1 MKKFLLSIIF
11 LIIILIISLVLFRD
25 LIVKKTF
32 ESILSNN
39 LNRVVEIGSFDVGYL
54 NGEVNLKKIEIY
66 NKDFPGKLLII
77 NKAFAQLDAMSF
89 YEDTIKIDNIL
100 LDGVNVN
107 YFSNINMRVNN
118 NFNSLKRTLEN
129 NNRQPSKPDS
139 KKFLIKQLDIKNIQ
153 VSATS
158 LELNLTQKVGLND
171 MNFEN
176 LGNAMGSK
184 NYNILASE
192 IIEIANKEIKEKI
205 AAGAVDEEVIKDK
218 IKEQLK
224 KKFKKLLKW
233 IKGLH

>member
-1 MKKFLLSIIF
+1 MKKFILITAIIFIISIIF
-11 LIIILIISLVLFRD
+11 VVSFRD

-39 LNRVVEIGSFDVGYL
+39 LNRVVEIGIFDVGYL
-54 NGEVNLKKIEIY
+54 SGEVNLEKIEIN
-66 NKDFPGKLLII
+66 NKDFPGKLLIVD
-77 NKAFAQLDAMSF
+77 KAFAQLDAMSF
-89 YEDTIKIDNIL
+89 YEDTIKIDNIV
-100 LDGVNVN
+100 LDGINVN

-171 MNFEN
+171 MKFEN
-176 LGNAMGSK
+176 LGNAKGSK
-184 NYNILASE
+184 NYNILARE

-224 KKFKKLLKW
+224 KKFKKLLK
-233 IKGLH
+233 

>member
-1 MKKFLLSIIF
+1 MKKILIF
-11 LIIILIISLVLFRD
+11 TICLIITLFIFAILFRD

-54 NGEVNLKKIEIY
+54 SGEVNLEKIEIN
-66 NKDFPGKLLII
+66 NKDFPGKLLIVD
-77 NKAFAQLDAMSF
+77 KAFAQLDAMSF

-100 LDGVNVN
+100 LDGININ
-107 YFSNINMRVNN
+107 YFTNINNRVNN

-129 NNRQPSKPDS
+129 KNRQASKPDS

-158 LELNLTQKVGLND
+158 LELNLTHKVVLND
-171 MNFEN
+171 MKFTN
-176 LGNAMGSK
+176 LGNANGSK
-184 NYNILASE
+184 NYNILARE
-192 IIEIANKEIKEKI
+192 IIEIANREIKEKI

-224 KKFKKLLKW
+224 KKFKNLLK
-233 IKGLH
+233 

>member
-66 NKDFPGKLLII
+66 NRDFPGKLLII

-176 LGNAMGSK
+176 LGNATGSK

-224 KKFKKLLKW
+224 KKFKKLLK
-233 IKGLH
+233 

>member
-1 MKKFLLSIIF
+1 MKKFLLSIVF

-66 NKDFPGKLLII
+66 NRDFPGKLLVI

-100 LDGVNVN
+100 LDGVNIN

-118 NFNSLKRTLEN
+118 NFNSLKRKLEN

-158 LELNLTQKVGLND
+158 LELNITQKVGLND

-176 LGNAMGSK
+176 LGNATGSK
-184 NYNILASE
+184 NYNTLASE

-224 KKFKKLLKW
+224 KKFKKLLK
-233 IKGLH
+233 

>member
-1 MKKFLLSIIF
+1 MKKFLLSIVF
-11 LIIILIISLVLFRD
+11 LIIILIIFLVLFRD

-39 LNRVVEIGSFDVGYL
+39 LNRVVEISSFDVGYL

-66 NKDFPGKLLII
+66 NRDFPGKLLVI

-100 LDGVNVN
+100 LDGVNIN

-158 LELNLTQKVGLND
+158 LELNLSQKVGLND

-176 LGNAMGSK
+176 LGNATGSK
-184 NYNILASE
+184 NYDTLASE

-224 KKFKKLLKW
+224 KKFKKLLK
-233 IKGLH
+233 

>member
-1 MKKFLLSIIF
+1 MKKFLLSIVF
-11 LIIILIISLVLFRD
+11 LIIILIIFLVLFRD

-32 ESILSNN
+32 ENILSNN

-66 NKDFPGKLLII
+66 NRDFPGKLLVID
-77 NKAFAQLDAMSF
+77 KAFAQLDAMSF

-158 LELNLTQKVGLND
+158 LELNLTHKVVLND
-171 MNFEN
+171 MKFTN
-176 LGNAMGSK
+176 LGNANGSK
-184 NYNILASE
+184 NYNILARE
-192 IIEIANKEIKEKI
+192 IIEIANREIKEKI
-205 AAGAVDEEVIKDK
+205 MAGAVDEEVIKDK

-224 KKFKKLLKW
+224 KKFKKLLK
-233 IKGLH
+233 

>member
-66 NKDFPGKLLII
+66 NRDFPGKLLVID
-77 NKAFAQLDAMSF
+77 KAFAQLDAMSF

-176 LGNAMGSK
+176 LGNATGSK

-205 AAGAVDEEVIKDK
+205 AAWAVDEEVIKDK

-233 IKGLH
+233 IKDIH